1 MKIQALINELESI
14 KKIRGSDIE
23 VIVSVDPEGNSFSTL
38 ETQSISYVFQGEDD
52 FVNAHAAGCLSG
64 DAQKI
69 VDDFYNHA
77 KVVGICLYPWEEGF
91 NTAEDACNWPKKLEE
106 KRKEFGK
113 KLNDSISEDV
123 KAFKKQEEEELNRQI
138 AKAENRLD
146 AAKETGELL

>member
-14 KKIRGSDIE
+14 KKTRGADIE
-23 VIVSVDPEGNSFSTL
+23 VVLSVDPEGNSFGTL
-38 ETQSISYVFQGEDD
+38 EPYCISYVFQGEDK
-52 FVNAHAAGCLSG
+52 FVDAHAAGCLSG

-69 VDDFYNHA
+69 IDDLSSHA

-91 NTAEDACNWPKKLEE
+91 NTAEDACNWPQKREE
-106 KRKEFGK
+106 KRKEFAK

-123 KAFKKQEEEELNRQI
+123 KAFKKKEEEELTRQI
-138 AKAENRLD
+138 AQAENRLD